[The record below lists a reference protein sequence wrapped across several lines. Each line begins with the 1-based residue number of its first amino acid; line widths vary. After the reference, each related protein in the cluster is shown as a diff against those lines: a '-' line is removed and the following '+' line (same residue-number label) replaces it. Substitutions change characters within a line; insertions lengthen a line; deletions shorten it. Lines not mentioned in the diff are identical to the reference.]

1 MHWPVSLI
9 FRVQFLF
16 TTLKT
21 LIFSFILWWS
31 WIAFNCGCSY
41 GITGGKW
48 HYAARAGVGTAV
60 ATWGAGTFGIAYSS
74 FLHKGKIDV
83 FEVISG
89 IICAMGKTYIRNLLS
104 VKISLTMQLA

>member
-1 MHWPVSLI
+1 MFALVCKFVDFLI
-9 FRVQFLF
+9 CKSKNIQLNLTFS
-16 TTLKT
+16 
-21 LIFSFILWWS
+21 SFILWWS

-89 IICAMGKTYIRNLLS
+89 IICAMGKIYLPF
-104 VKISLTMQLA
+104 

>member
-1 MHWPVSLI
+1 MFALVCKLSFLTPI
-9 FRVQFLF
+9 F
-16 TTLKT
+16 LKSIKSQT
-21 LIFSFILWWS
+21 FSFILWWS

-60 ATWGAGTFGIAYSS
+60 ATWGAGTFGIAYSA

-89 IICAMGKTYIRNLLS
+89 IICALGKP
-104 VKISLTMQLA
+104 